1 MIELNSVEKY
11 IQKTLGVMV
20 EVFPTNTPL
29 AVPVFINQLY
39 KFYRVTIHDKRY
51 LMMVIDSAEV
61 TPPLI
66 KKHLDI
72 VENEANLN
80 AFIVLEKID
89 SNFRDKLVNQHIPFV
104 VPGNQMYLPFIG
116 VDFRERFGSLVGYER
131 KSEKLSVAAQLTALY
146 FLHSDSDVYRQA
158 DIALK
163 INYTKMSAS
172 RAVDELYEHGLIK
185 ILKEG
190 KENLITLN
198 DNRYVFWESLKKV
211 MRSPVKHRY
220 SIESFRIDYKKFTTA
235 GLSALERLTD
245 ITAPINP
252 TIAMTI
258 KEWGRL
264 YDAGVAIVKHGDVDV
279 EVWAYDPD
287 LFSREGLV
295 NKYSLYLS
303 LMSNPDERIEM
314 ALDQLLEGD
323 NFGTWP
329 R

>member
-20 EVFPTNTPL
+20 EVFPIKTQL
-29 AVPVFINQLY
+29 AVPVFITQLY

-51 LMMVIDSAEV
+51 LMMVIESTEI
-61 TPPLI
+61 TPVLI
-66 KKHLDI
+66 RKHLDI
-72 VENEANLN
+72 VENKADLN
-80 AFIVLEKID
+80 AFIVLERID
-89 SNFRDKLVNQHIPFV
+89 SNFRDKLVHQHIPFI
-104 VPGNQMYLPFIG
+104 VPGNQMYLPFLG

-190 KENLITLN
+190 KENLITLSN
-198 DNRYVFWESLKKV
+198 DKYVFWESLKKV

-220 SIESFRIDYKKFTTA
+220 SIESFRVDYKKFTKA
-235 GLSALERLTD
+235 GLSALEKLTD

-252 TIAMTI
+252 IIAMTI
-258 KEWGRL
+258 KEWSKL
-264 YDAGVAIVKHGDVDV
+264 YDEGVAIVKHGDVDV
-279 EVWAYDPD
+279 EVWAYDPE
-287 LFSREGLV
+287 LFSHDGLV

-303 LMSNPDERIEM
+303 LMNNPDERIEM

-323 NFGTWP
+323 GFGTWS

>member
-20 EVFPTNTPL
+20 ETFPINTIL
-29 AVPVFINQLY
+29 AVPVFITQLY

-51 LMMVIDSAEV
+51 LMMVIGSTEI
-61 TPPLI
+61 TPALI

-89 SNFRDKLVNQHIPFV
+89 SNFRDKLVSQRIPFV
-104 VPGNQMYLPFIG
+104 VPGNQMYLPFLG

-146 FLHSDSDVYRQA
+146 FLHSYSDVYRQA

-190 KENLITLN
+190 KENLITLHEN
-198 DNRYVFWESLKKV
+198 KYVFGSHLKK
-211 MRSPVKHRY
+211 
-220 SIESFRIDYKKFTTA
+220 
-235 GLSALERLTD
+235 
-245 ITAPINP
+245 
-252 TIAMTI
+252 
-258 KEWGRL
+258 
-264 YDAGVAIVKHGDVDV
+264 
-279 EVWAYDPD
+279 
-287 LFSREGLV
+287 
-295 NKYSLYLS
+295 
-303 LMSNPDERIEM
+303 
-314 ALDQLLEGD
+314 
-323 NFGTWP
+323 
-329 R
+329 

>member
-11 IQKTLGVMV
+11 IQKMLGVLV
-20 EVFPTNTPL
+20 EAFPINTIL

-51 LMMVIDSAEV
+51 LMMLIESTEI
-61 TPPLI
+61 TPALI
-66 KKHLDI
+66 RKHLEI

-89 SNFRDKLVNQHIPFV
+89 SNSRDKLVNQHIPFV

-190 KENLITLN
+190 KENLITLR
-198 DNRYVFWESLKKV
+198 DNKYVFWESLKKV
-211 MRSPVKHRY
+211 MKSPVKHRY
-220 SIESFRIDYKKFTTA
+220 SIESFRIDYKKFAKA

-245 ITAPINP
+245 ITAPNNP
-252 TIAMTI
+252 IIAMTI
-258 KEWGRL
+258 KEWSKL
-264 YDAGVAIVKHGDVDV
+264 YDEGVAIVKHGDVDV
-279 EVWAYDPD
+279 EVWAYDPE
-287 LFSREGLV
+287 LFSHDGLV

-323 NFGTWP
+323 NFGTWS